1 LFSGLFTGAA
11 VMNLSWRVTAIGG
24 GGSMETAETIQEG
37 EVRIQ
42 EEIGLELIDAVRAL
56 EQQLWMVRVQRA
68 L

>member
-1 LFSGLFTGAA
+1 
-11 VMNLSWRVTAIGG
+11 
-24 GGSMETAETIQEG
+24 METTETIQEG

-56 EQQLWMVRVQRA
+56 ERQLWMVRVQRA